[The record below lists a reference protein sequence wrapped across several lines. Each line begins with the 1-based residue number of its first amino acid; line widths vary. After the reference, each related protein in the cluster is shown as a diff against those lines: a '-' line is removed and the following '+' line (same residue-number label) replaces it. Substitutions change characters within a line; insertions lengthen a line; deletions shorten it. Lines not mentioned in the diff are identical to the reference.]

1 MRQVTFDEF
10 IDNRLKG
17 LNVQS
22 LFERYETD
30 GQLTTQQRNIR
41 NFKESAKF
49 MDEAKEYCDHLSA
62 SHIYFSDIIFNEAV
76 FFSKRE
82 IRSIFDSFPKAAK
95 VSERYLQTKNEL
107 IKRLKR
113 RINKETQ
120 EDWSMMKLIN

>member
-30 GQLTTQQRNIR
+30 GKLTNQQRFVR
-41 NFKESAKF
+41 SFKESAKF
-49 MDEAKEYCDHLSA
+49 MDEAKEYCDNLAA
-62 SHIYFSDIIFNEAV
+62 SDIYFSDIIFNEAV

-82 IRSIFDSFPKAAK
+82 IRSIFNSFPKVPPK
-95 VSERYLQTKNEL
+95 SQTVTYKPKTN
-107 IKRLKR
+107 
-113 RINKETQ
+113 
-120 EDWSMMKLIN
+120 